1 VSLNALGGRRLSRY
15 ERTGQ
20 IDDLNEAI
28 ELMQDLEEAIQISR
42 RAVQATPDPDL
53 WTVSSTLGAALG
65 RRYERTLQ
73 MEDITE
79 AIRML
84 CQAVQATPH
93 GRVATS
99 AVLSSNLAIM
109 LRVRYERTGEIND
122 LE

>member
-1 VSLNALGGRRLSRY
+1 
-15 ERTGQ
+15 
-20 IDDLNEAI
+20 
-28 ELMQDLEEAIQISR
+28 MQDLEEAIQISR

-73 MEDITE
+73 MEDINE

-99 AVLSSNLAIM
+99 AGLSSNLAIM